1 MKIGVSGASGQL
13 GKAVMAELKARG
25 PGHSPVGISR
35 TPATVQ
41 SAEGRHGDYD
51 YPATLVRAYEG
62 FDRLLIIPSAEV
74 RPGIRDRHFAAAI
87 DAAVDVGV
95 GHIVMISS
103 AATRQVAESE
113 MYASYWT
120 GEQHLMRTALG
131 GRSCG

>member
-13 GKAVMAELKARG
+13 GKAVMAELTARG
-25 PGHSPVGISR
+25 PGHSLVGVSR
-35 TPATVQ
+35 TPETVQ
-41 SAEGRHGDYD
+41 SADGRHGDYD

-62 FDRLLIIPSAEV
+62 FDRVLIIPSAEV

-103 AATRQVAESE
+103 AATRQVTDSE
-113 MYASYWT
+113 MYAS
-120 GEQHLMRTALG
+120 
-131 GRSCG
+131 